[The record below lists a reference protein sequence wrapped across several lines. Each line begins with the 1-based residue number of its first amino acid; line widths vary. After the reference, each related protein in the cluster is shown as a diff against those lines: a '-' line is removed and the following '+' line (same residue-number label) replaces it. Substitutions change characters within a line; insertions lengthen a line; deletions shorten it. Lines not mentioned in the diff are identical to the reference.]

1 MNQLSRTDRKY
12 LELFTQ
18 EHEILNS
25 EQDIMKKYKEKENEE
40 RDLFFFLSAALRDSQ
55 EKERARVERI
65 KYLQLGLS
73 IVCTVLGVISA
84 YLINYFKNTHVKEI
98 LNYDKIQFKNTQDKL
113 DSLILLYED
122 NQTKLEDRVNK
133 LSMIFDSLNDLKTS
147 LKEDLPVL
155 STTKHFE
162 QNSKQI
168 ATEPLA
174 SLDNK
179 KIDLITINPYILSLV
194 SVIGFIFLSNTTK

>member
-25 EQDIMKKYKEKENEE
+25 EQDIMKQYKEKENEE

-73 IVCTVLGVISA
+73 IACTVLGVISA
-84 YLINYFKNTHVKEI
+84 YLINYFRNTHVKEI
-98 LNYDKIQFKNTQDKL
+98 LKYEKIQFKNTQDKL
-113 DSLILLYED
+113 DNLMLFCEG
-122 NQTKLEDRVNK
+122 NQTKLEEKINK
-133 LSMIFDSLNDLKTS
+133 ISVRFDSPSNLKPS
-147 LKEDLPVL
+147 
-155 STTKHFE
+155 E
-162 QNSKQI
+162 QEVKPSS
-168 ATEPLA
+168 TEPVINV
-174 SLDNK
+174 DNK
-179 KIDLITINPYILSLV
+179 KISYNLISVNPYILSLV
-194 SVIGFIFLSNTTK
+194 SVIGFIILSNASK

>member
-25 EQDIMKKYKEKENEE
+25 EQDIMKQYKEKENEE

-73 IVCTVLGVISA
+73 IACTVLGVISA
-84 YLINYFKNTHVKEI
+84 YLVNYFKNTHVKEI

-113 DSLILLYED
+113 DSLMLLYEG
-122 NQTKLEDRVNK
+122 NQTKLEEKMNK
-133 LSMIFDSLNDLKTS
+133 LSSLFDSMNNLQK
-147 LKEDLPVL
+147 P
-155 STTKHFE
+155 FE
-162 QNSKQI
+162 QETKPISKESI
-168 ATEPLA
+168 LTNV
-174 SLDNK
+174 DNK
-179 KIDLITINPYILSLV
+179 KTINYDLISINPYILSLV
-194 SVIGFIFLSNTTK
+194 SVIGFIFLTSASK